1 MERRDKPA
9 LPASGHV
16 AFVVTGEHHGTVRSD
31 REDCMRLATIGIV
44 TLAAGL
50 AADVQMASAQN
61 ESFFQKRYCAR
72 SGLSRQSLNCAY
84 DTMEQCM
91 RIPYEP
97 GRVCMQNPFWHG
109 PREQPKT
116 QGKNSRRR

>member
-1 MERRDKPA
+1 
-9 LPASGHV
+9 
-16 AFVVTGEHHGTVRSD
+16 
-31 REDCMRLATIGIV
+31 MRLAIIGIV

-50 AADVQMASAQN
+50 AADVQTASAQN
-61 ESFFQKRYCAR
+61 ESFFQKRYCAK
-72 SGLSRQSLNCAY
+72 SGLTRGTLNCPY

-91 RIPYEP
+91 KVPYEP

-116 QGKNSRRR
+116 QGKNRRRDR

>member
-1 MERRDKPA
+1 
-9 LPASGHV
+9 V
-16 AFVVTGEHHGTVRSD
+16 AAWQHHGPARSV
-31 REDCMRLATIGIV
+31 REDHMRFAIIGIV

-50 AADVQMASAQN
+50 AADVQTASAQN

-72 SGLSRQSLNCAY
+72 SGISRQSLNCAY

-116 QGKNSRRR
+116 QGKKGRRNR

>member
-1 MERRDKPA
+1 
-9 LPASGHV
+9 
-16 AFVVTGEHHGTVRSD
+16 
-31 REDCMRLATIGIV
+31 MRLATIGIV

-91 RIPYEP
+91 RAPFEP
-97 GRVCMQNPFWHG
+97 SRVCGQNPFWHG
-109 PREQPKT
+109 GREGTTAKGST
-116 QGKNSRRR
+116 RRRDH